1 MQHFFLPNTANSDKL
16 NDMNKELPKAYNPK
30 EYEDRIY
37 KKWGKSGYFSP
48 DKCVKDGIAKKNAKS
63 FTIALPPP
71 NRTGTLHI
79 GHALMLVVQD
89 ILIRY
94 HRMKGYKTLWIP
106 GTDHA
111 AIATQSVV
119 EKKLYAEEKKTRHDL
134 GREKFLKQ
142 VYEFA
147 DKSHKRITEQVK
159 KMGSSLDW
167 SREAYTLDEAR
178 TRTVQTVFKMMYDD
192 GLIYRGDRVVNWCP
206 RCHSTLADDEVE
218 YKTQKAKL
226 YTFKYSKNFPFAIA
240 TTRPETKLGDTAV
253 AVNPKDER
261 YKKYIGKIYEID
273 FVGVALK
280 LKIIADRAVDAEF
293 GTGAVGVTP
302 AHSMADWQMAQ
313 EHKLNVV
320 KVINEDGKI
329 CEDLSD
335 YSAKTV
341 EQAREMIVKKLK
353 EQELFEKEEEMEN
366 NLSLCYRCHT
376 PIEPLPSLQWFINVN
391 KPLRGRKQKT
401 KNRKQGLDIE
411 GKTLKEI
418 ALGVVKSGKIK
429 IIPERFEK
437 NYFHWMENLRDWC
450 ISRQIWFG
458 HRVPVWYK
466 EKLEVRSKKLEVNK
480 DNNNEIYVGV
490 EPPKGEGWQQ
500 DEDTLDTWFS
510 SGLWTFSTLANNPD
524 QIKIK
529 DGKLIIDSDDFKN
542 FHPTTVMETGYDIL
556 FFWVA
561 RMIIMTTYA
570 VGDIPFRDVYLHGLV
585 RDERGRKM
593 SKSLG
598 NAIDPL
604 DVCAKYGTDAV
615 RLSLIIGTTP
625 GNDLNLS
632 EEKIAGYRN
641 FANKLWNIARYILQ
655 TTENSKQPACAD
667 RKTANSKATEW
678 LASHSVADKWILG
691 EMQKLIKQVS
701 EDLDNYR
708 FSQAGEKLRDFTWND
723 FADWYIEVSKFEKN
737 SEKDKIL
744 MIVLQDLLK
753 LWHPFMPF
761 VTEVIWSEMGEQRFL
776 MVEKWP
782 ESPHLIPQPPLLIRR
797 GGGERSETG
806 VRFDDFEPIKNII
819 IAIRSA
825 RSQYR
830 IKPSQKIKAIIYAG
844 ENKELIES
852 QAELI
857 KKLRTGIDEL
867 EIKKSGGKIKDA
879 IYLTVNNVEI
889 YLEIFG
895 FDFKAEAKRLG
906 KEIKGQ
912 EARINIL
919 EKKLSNKQFVKK
931 APTRIVDQEK
941 EKLGLWQEELEKIK
955 EQLNHLK

>member
-1 MQHFFLPNTANSDKL
+1 
-16 NDMNKELPKAYNPK
+16 MNKELPKAYEPNK
-30 EYEDRIY
+30 YEDRIY
-37 KKWGKSGYFSP
+37 KKWEKSGYFSP
-48 DKCVKDGIAKKNAKS
+48 DKCVKNGIAKKDAKN

-89 ILIRY
+89 ILTRY
-94 HRMKGYKTLWIP
+94 HRMKGEKTLWVP

-134 GREKFLKQ
+134 GREQFLKR
-142 VYEFA
+142 VYNFA
-147 DKSHKRITEQVK
+147 DKSHKIITRQVK

-226 YTFKYSKNFPFAIA
+226 YTFKYSKDFPFTIA

-253 AVNPKDER
+253 AVNPKDKR

-302 AHSMADWQMAQ
+302 AHSMVDWQMAQ
-313 EHKLNVV
+313 EHNLEIV
-320 KVINEDGKI
+320 KVINEDGNI
-329 CEDLSD
+329 VDGLAD
-335 YSAKTV
+335 YSSKTV

-353 EQELFEKEEEMEN
+353 EQGLLEKEEKMEN
-366 NLSLCYRCHT
+366 NLSLCYRCDT

-391 KPLRGRKQKT
+391 RQLDSKT
-401 KNRKQGLDIE
+401 TRQLELNLNIK

-418 ALGVVKSGKIK
+418 AIEVVKSGKIR

-458 HRVPVWYK
+458 HRVPVWYQK
-466 EKLEVRSKKLEVNK
+466 SEVRSQKSEVNK
-480 DNNNEIYVGV
+480 NNKIYVGV
-490 EPPKGEGWQQ
+490 EPPKGKGWVQ

-510 SGLWTFSTLANNPD
+510 SGLWTFSTLANKEE

-529 DGKLIIDSDDFKN
+529 GGKLVIDSDDFKN
-542 FHPTTVMETGYDIL
+542 FHPTSVMETGYDIL

-570 VGDIPFRDVYLHGLV
+570 VGDIPFKDVYLHGLV
-585 RDERGRKM
+585 RDEKGRKM

-641 FANKLWNIARYILQ
+641 FANKLWNISRYILQ
-655 TTENSKQPACAD
+655 NKKDTECPIG
-667 RKTANSKATEW
+667 
-678 LASHSVADKWILG
+678 HSVSGMTLADEWILQK
-691 EMQKLIKQVS
+691 MQNLIKEVS
-701 EDLDNYR
+701 DDLDNYR
-708 FSQAGEKLRDFTWND
+708 FSQAGERLRDFTWND
-723 FADWYIEVSKFEKN
+723 FADWYLEVSKFEKN
-737 SEKDKIL
+737 LEKDKIL
-744 MIVLQDLLK
+744 IMILQALLK

-761 VTEVIWSEMGEQRFL
+761 VTEAIWGEMGEQRFL

-782 ESPHLIPQPPLLIRR
+782 SFAPADLPAVQDFGRR
-797 GGGERSETG
+797 SAKALADKKATGGKPSN
-806 VRFDDFEPIKNII
+806 DFEIIKNII
-819 IAIRSA
+819 TAIRNA
-825 RSQYR
+825 RSENKIEPAR
-830 IKPSQKIKAIIYAG
+830 KIKAVIYG
-844 ENKELIES
+844 SKS
-852 QAELI
+852 TDLI
-857 KKLRTGIDEL
+857 KSQEHLIKSLRTGIKEL
-867 EIKKSGGKIKDA
+867 GVKPKGEKIKGA
-879 IYLTVNNVEI
+879 VYVAVNNIEI
-889 YLEIFG
+889 YLIGAVDKEKEKERI
-895 FDFKAEAKRLG
+895 K
-906 KEIKGQ
+906 KEI
-912 EARINIL
+912 ENL
-919 EKKLSNKQFVKK
+919 EKLIKNAKIKLSNKEFINK
-931 APTRIVDQEK
+931 APEKIVEQEK
-941 EKLGLWQEELEKIK
+941 EKLKLWQGELKKLK
-955 EQLNHLK
+955 EQIVS